1 MARATSPMNQSLVAS
16 EASDI
21 RAPSNWLLMIRYDWI
36 GLGVTVF
43 VGLPLVAK
51 PGVTTSIS
59 VAVTTRRAVYS
70 FERLTTR
77 SLGWIMIGSPVH
89 GSLIAASTCSA
100 ASTLVQSESALP
112 LAITLI
118 QGLADWYVAYVVPFQ
133 L

>member
-1 MARATSPMNQSLVAS
+1 MNQSVRGS
-16 EASDI
+16 DASDI

-59 VAVTTRRAVYS
+59 VAVTMRRAVYS
-70 FERLTTR
+70 FERVTTR
-77 SLGWIMIGSPVH
+77 SLGWIMIGSLVQ
-89 GSLIAASTCSA
+89 GSRIAASVCSA
-100 ASTLVQSESALP
+100 TSTLVQSVSVLP

-118 QGLADWYVAYVVPFQ
+118 QGALDW
-133 L
+133 